1 MKTLE
6 QIKKEYPTL
15 STNGFGYYSYR
26 EGERVYISSGDITK
40 RPKEF
45 KAICDFLKENIT
57 HIKTITE
64 EHNSNS
70 YGWKH
75 IVESNINHYISNGM
89 LIAAA
94 LACGYKM
101 KYKKEYGPNAL
112 FGMSEKDYNRFS
124 KTISGGGPP
133 LDDYDD

>member
-45 KAICDFLKENIT
+45 KAICAYFERT
-57 HIKTITE
+57 IK
-64 EHNSNS
+64 
-70 YGWKH
+70 K
-75 IVESNINHYISNGM
+75 
-89 LIAAA
+89 
-94 LACGYKM
+94 
-101 KYKKEYGPNAL
+101 
-112 FGMSEKDYNRFS
+112 R
-124 KTISGGGPP
+124 
-133 LDDYDD
+133 